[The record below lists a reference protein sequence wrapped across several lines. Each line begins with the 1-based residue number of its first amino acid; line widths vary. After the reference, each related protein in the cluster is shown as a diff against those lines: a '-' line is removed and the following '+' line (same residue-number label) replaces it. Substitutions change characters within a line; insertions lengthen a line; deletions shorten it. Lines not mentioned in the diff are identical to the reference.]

1 MQKKLVAAFVLS
13 ILLSSLLGVSQV
25 SAETVELKVFMTFPR
40 FQDTF
45 EEYFDQCEQKM
56 KEEQNND
63 VTIRLEMPHSDV
75 AEQLLKA
82 RLASND
88 APICLPSIP
97 LPIFRRLR
105 SGLSSDLSDQPFVDT
120 LFEC

>member
-45 EEYFDQCEQKM
+45 EEYFDQFVQKM
-56 KEEQNND
+56 KEEQNID

-82 RLASND
+82 RLAPND
-88 APICLPSIP
+88 ALICLPIHCRYSV
-97 LPIFRRLR
+97 LLR
-105 SGLSSDLSDQPFVDT
+105 SGLSQ
-120 LFEC
+120 